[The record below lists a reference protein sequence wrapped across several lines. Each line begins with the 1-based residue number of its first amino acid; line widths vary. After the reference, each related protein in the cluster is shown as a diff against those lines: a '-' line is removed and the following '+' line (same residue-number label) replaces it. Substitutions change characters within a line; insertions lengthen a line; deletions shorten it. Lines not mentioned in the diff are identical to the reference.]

1 MGYVIVDLETGER
14 FERLAGE
21 TFPLASTIKLAILY
35 EMFKQADEG
44 RFLVGIRTPLG
55 SSIEY
60 SVLQPETR
68 QAWLRA
74 ASVMIEP
81 FAE

>member
-1 MGYVIVDLETGER
+1 MHPDPDDLGDD
-14 FERLAGE
+14 A
-21 TFPLASTIKLAILY
+21 ASFTHLY
-35 EMFKQADEG
+35 E
-44 RFLVGIRTPLG
+44 VG

-74 ASVMIEP
+74 AAVMIEP
-81 FAE
+81 FVE